1 MNKEILNK
9 IQSEQ
14 DYPVKITF
22 EVICDSDT
30 SMQEGES
37 IKERILGYIDQC
49 TDAMDDSI
57 GHWGDHS
64 HDIEPMKVELYDE
77 DENLIDVT
85 NDVLGEERDFTFD
98 ELCDELNE
106 LLKRVKKYSLNLAN
120 INYPALMDKPDDLL
134 SFRVQTT
141 LGKYLHTDEPRY
153 GDPTYWIY
161 PEGVEEKIED
171 NKTYKVWYSTRDASD
186 PYDSTTWNSVKY
198 IKEVINKKQN
208 ISNKLL
214 SILNLLQ

>member
-49 TDAMDDSI
+49 TDAMDDSMR
-57 GHWGDHS
+57 HWGDHS

-85 NDVLGEERDFTFD
+85 NDVLGEERDFSID
-98 ELCDELNE
+98 ELYDKLNE
-106 LLKRVKKYSLNLAN
+106 LLKQVKKYFIKLAN
-120 INYPALMDKPDDLL
+120 INYPVLMDKPDDFL

-153 GDPTYWIY
+153 SDPTYWIY
-161 PEGVEEKIED
+161 PEGVEEKIKD
-171 NKTYKVWYSTRDASD
+171 DKKYKVWYSTRDAAD
-186 PYDSTTWNSVKY
+186 PADSTTWHYVKY
-198 IKEVINKKQN
+198 IKEVIDKKQD

-214 SILNLLQ
+214 SILNLLK